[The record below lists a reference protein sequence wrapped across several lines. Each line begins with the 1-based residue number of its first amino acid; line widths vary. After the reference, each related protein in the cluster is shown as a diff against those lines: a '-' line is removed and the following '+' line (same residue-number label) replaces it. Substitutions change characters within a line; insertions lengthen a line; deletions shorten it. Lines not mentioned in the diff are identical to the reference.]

1 MSPEGPGAWSAGG
14 TEALAV
20 VVTAGV
26 TPYLRRTLRALAR
39 QTAVPNAVVVVDVA
53 SRHNGLGDG
62 TPVEETVAVTE
73 IDARTQ
79 VRVVRVPDARGFGE
93 AVDRGLALYDEL
105 TGAGP
110 RKPSSR
116 RRRSDTGSRR
126 SRAKK
131 RPTTRA
137 DRGERGWLW
146 LLHDDS
152 APAPHCLE
160 ALLAAVAEAR
170 SAALVGPKQVDW
182 DDPEQLLEV
191 GLRTTASARRA
202 NDVVAGEIDQGQ
214 HDDRSD
220 VLAVGTAG
228 ALVDRAVWEE
238 LDGTSPEFPVF
249 NDGLELSRAV
259 RLAGHRVVVVPQAV
273 IRHRRASY
281 LGLRPTQ
288 GGTVRRADADKSSS
302 VPQPHVADPD
312 PDRSF
317 RARRIAQLIAWAT
330 FSTRPIGLL
339 IIWFVVLGLVRAGGR
354 LLTKSP
360 TLARAEL
367 GAALA
372 VSRRGAP
379 SGCRQH

>member
-146 LLHDDS
+146 LLHD
-152 APAPHCLE
+152 L
-160 ALLAAVAEAR
+160 
-170 SAALVGPKQVDW
+170 PKI
-182 DDPEQLLEV
+182 
-191 GLRTTASARRA
+191 G
-202 NDVVAGEIDQGQ
+202 
-214 HDDRSD
+214 
-220 VLAVGTAG
+220 
-228 ALVDRAVWEE
+228 
-238 LDGTSPEFPVF
+238 
-249 NDGLELSRAV
+249 
-259 RLAGHRVVVVPQAV
+259 
-273 IRHRRASY
+273 RAS
-281 LGLRPTQ
+281 
-288 GGTVRRADADKSSS
+288 
-302 VPQPHVADPD
+302 
-312 PDRSF
+312 
-317 RARRIAQLIAWAT
+317 
-330 FSTRPIGLL
+330 
-339 IIWFVVLGLVRAGGR
+339 
-354 LLTKSP
+354 
-360 TLARAEL
+360 
-367 GAALA
+367 
-372 VSRRGAP
+372 
-379 SGCRQH
+379 CRERV

>member
-39 QTAVPNAVVVVDVA
+39 QTAVPSAVVVVDVA

-73 IDARTQ
+73 IGARTQ

-116 RRRSDTGSRR
+116 RRRSDTGSGR

-152 APAPHCLE
+152 APAPDCLE
-160 ALLAAVAEAR
+160 ALLTAVAEAR

-238 LDGTSPEFPVF
+238 LDGTSPELPVF

-288 GGTVRRADADKSSS
+288 GGAARRADADKSSS

-339 IIWFVVLGLVRAGGR
+339 IIWFVVLGAVRAGGR

-360 TLARAEL
+360 SLARAEL

-372 VSRRGAP
+372 VSRRGGGGA
-379 SGCRQH
+379 